1 MEALKPSPGLLCK
14 IVSVLVHADE
24 MRESRNNPHAHE
36 IDRIALEGALD
47 DAEVKAWVEAMT
59 KMAMAPLKRSRPA
72 VKPKEIPPHKFTA
85 PSLDYVCEICDHTFD
100 GFPHLT
106 DFDEQQARII
116 KAGGTPKEIGGRKVP
131 KPLRKK

>member
-47 DAEVKAWVEAMT
+47 DREVKEWVEAMT

-72 VKPKEIPPHKFTA
+72 VKPKDIPPHKFTA

-100 GFPHLT
+100 GFPHLDPNAEFVRMT
-106 DFDEQQARII
+106 
-116 KAGGTPKEIGGRKVP
+116 KSGGTPKEIGGRKVP